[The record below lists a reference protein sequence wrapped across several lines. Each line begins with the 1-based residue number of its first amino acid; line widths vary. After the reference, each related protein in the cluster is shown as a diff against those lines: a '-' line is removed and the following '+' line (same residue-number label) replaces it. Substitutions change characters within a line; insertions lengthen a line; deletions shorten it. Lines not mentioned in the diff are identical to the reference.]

1 MLLLPL
7 SDIKH
12 LFDFKRLL
20 GHLVQGC
27 VIVLTRHL
35 LHIDTIITLLWQSGL
50 SWLWFLWYLLLY
62 ILYIGNIFISCIAL
76 MRMESSKHVWNI
88 CPHTVF
94 QNVIRHQWNKKYS
107 FKGLFENPGCMENF
121 LLGICSD
128 MNIIAS
134 NFLGKIKLMLI
145 YVRLQVP

>member
-1 MLLLPL
+1 MFKAPKRKRPTVIKRTDD
-7 SDIKH
+7 SD
-12 LFDFKRLL
+12 DENQEE
-20 GHLVQGC
+20 VQNANNTSTQDK
-27 VIVLTRHL
+27 INET
-35 LHIDTIITLLWQSGL
+35 
-50 SWLWFLWYLLLY
+50 
-62 ILYIGNIFISCIAL
+62 
-76 MRMESSKHVWNI
+76 
-88 CPHTVF
+88 
-94 QNVIRHQWNKKYS
+94 KKYF